1 MTSAAPDYSIA
12 VVVRTLDLLE
22 TLAAAGAPLGPT
34 ELAARLGTTKSA
46 AYRILATLELRGYV
60 RKDPATAR
68 YRLGTR
74 LAYLGERSLA
84 ALDLRRAARGALE
97 TLYQRFHETVN
108 LGVREGQ
115 EIVYIDMIESDQGLR
130 MAARLGGRDALHA
143 TALGKAMLAYWPEQQ
158 RAALLAGP
166 LPARTPH
173 TITDRAALAQ
183 ELDHIR
189 AAGIA
194 EDREENERGAGCFGA
209 PIFDHTGAVIA
220 AISIAAPASRLDDTR
235 ARAIATTLA
244 AAARDITTTLGGH
257 APEVG

>member
-1 MTSAAPDYSIA
+1 MTTTAPDYSIA

-22 TLAAAGAPLGPT
+22 TLAAASAPLGPT

-46 AYRILATLELRGYV
+46 AYRILATLEQRGYV
-60 RKDPATAR
+60 RKDPVTAQ

-115 EIVYIDMIESDQGLR
+115 EIVYIDMIESDQDLR

-143 TALGKAMLAYWPEQQ
+143 TALGKAILAYLPEQQ
-158 RAALLAGP
+158 RTALLAGS
-166 LPARTPH
+166 LAARTPH
-173 TITDRAALAQ
+173 TITDHAALAQ

-189 AAGIA
+189 AVGMA
-194 EDREENERGAGCFGA
+194 EDREENELGARCFGA
-209 PIFDHTGAVIA
+209 PIFDHTGAVVA
-220 AISIAAPASRLDDTR
+220 AVSIAAPATRLDNTR
-235 ARAIATTLA
+235 AGTITTALAT
-244 AAARDITTTLGGH
+244 AARDITTTLGGR
-257 APEVG
+257 APEMG